1 MRYNAMQNS
10 DTKAGGGLTDTTLD
24 RVWLL
29 YYNEYLDKNGAIT
42 SAQKRKVEQEIFRLY
57 PE

>member
-1 MRYNAMQNS
+1 MQNS

-29 YYNEYLDKNGAIT
+29 YYNEYLAKNGAIT